1 MNKIFIFVILSFLL
15 SLGSMPIIIHFC
27 NKHNLFDYQDERKIH
42 TGKISRLGGVG
53 IALSFLISAAVY
65 LVFNKQISLV
75 GSLPILV
82 AGFIIFL
89 FALLDDLLTLPPKA
103 KLLVQ
108 LIAAGI
114 VTFSGFRFTQIFNW
128 HLPLVISYIL
138 TFGWIIGV
146 INAYNL
152 IDGLDGL
159 CGTLSITAVITLGV
173 LFQLA
178 NNPEAGLCFI
188 LAGSILGFL
197 CFNWPPAKLFMGDDG
212 SQFLGF
218 LIAVIPLYTSSGNSF
233 EFNKF
238 LIMIIVTS
246 FPVFDT
252 IAAIWRRLRDKK
264 PIMSPDKSHLHHK
277 LLNLGYSKTQA
288 LYLIAFIQI
297 LLCLVVILSSFLG
310 NLRGSTVLFEAL
322 VFMVIFFSVIHY
334 TNRAVNRKNKAL
346 FDPQNIVD
354 TVPKPEELKEE
365 TKSEEPK
372 ADEKK
377 EEEKKK

>member
-27 NKHNLFDYQDERKIH
+27 NKHNIFDYQDERKIH

-65 LVFNKQISLV
+65 LVFNREISLV

-89 FALLDDLLTLPPKA
+89 FALLDDLLTLPPTA
-103 KLLVQ
+103 KLIVQ

-114 VTFSGFRFTQIFNW
+114 VTLSGFRFTQIFNW
-128 HLPLVISYIL
+128 HLPLIISYIL

-159 CGTLSITAVITLGV
+159 CGTLSITTVLTLGV
-173 LFQLA
+173 LFLLA
-178 NNPEAGLCFI
+178 KNPEAGLCFI

-218 LIAVIPLYTSSGNSF
+218 MIATIPLYTSSDIF
-233 EFNKF
+233 EYNKF
-238 LIMIIVTS
+238 LIMLILTA

-252 IAAIWRRLRDKK
+252 IAAIWRRLRDKR

-277 LLNLGYSKTQA
+277 LLNIGYTKRQV
-288 LYLIAFIQI
+288 LHLVAFIQL
-297 LLCLVVILSSFLG
+297 LLCGMVIISFFIGKLKG
-310 NLRGSTVLFEAL
+310 TAMLLEGFI
-322 VFMVIFFSVIHY
+322 FMIIFFSVIHY
-334 TNRAVNRKNKAL
+334 TNRAINRKKMA
-346 FDPQNIVD
+346 
-354 TVPKPEELKEE
+354 EEIAKIQDSNLPTEE
-365 TKSEEPK
+365 EAS
-372 ADEKK
+372 ADEIVSN
-377 EEEKKK
+377 